1 MAVIALPTH
10 LTNPQVS
17 LIASTYYIL
26 TYSNPQFCQV
36 GSKFQEWVWKLTWF
50 QWNRFRVSE
59 CCPCLAASLE
69 CCWHAMS
76 VIRQERER
84 GGVCV
89 KAVKW
94 YHANLRSRRLTSYCL
109 TDLAESR
116 PVSVVMLASGHWL
129 TVDWARA
136 NECGLEGGWKA
147 GRWSEPV
154 ESRRLSCAAELRGLP
169 SATTVS
175 QPTTANFTTHS
186 WLRDRGWQLL
196 WSCNSCVLV
205 INVGAGKWLRSEVDL
220 E

>member
-1 MAVIALPTH
+1 MPWVL
-10 LTNPQVS
+10 LGRS
-17 LIASTYYIL
+17 
-26 TYSNPQFCQV
+26 
-36 GSKFQEWVWKLTWF
+36 GSGSGEGFVWK
-50 QWNRFRVSE
+50 QGSVSN
-59 CCPCLAASLE
+59 
-69 CCWHAMS
+69 W
-76 VIRQERER
+76 
-84 GGVCV
+84 
-89 KAVKW
+89 
-94 YHANLRSRRLTSYCL
+94 RSRRLTSYCL

>member
-26 TYSNPQFCQV
+26 TYSNPQCCQV
-36 GSKFQEWVWKLTWF
+36 GTKFQEWVWKLTWF

-94 YHANLRSRRLTSYCL
+94 YHANWRSRRLTSYCL

-136 NECGLEGGWKA
+136 NECGLEGG
-147 GRWSEPV
+147 GRQEGGRNQSREGGSAVQRNFEDYLVPPRWV
-154 ESRRLSCAAELRGLP
+154 SRR
-169 SATTVS
+169 
-175 QPTTANFTTHS
+175 QPTLRLTA
-186 WLRDRGWQLL
+186 
-196 WSCNSCVLV
+196 
-205 INVGAGKWLRSEVDL
+205 DL
-220 E
+220 ETEGDSCCEAATAVC